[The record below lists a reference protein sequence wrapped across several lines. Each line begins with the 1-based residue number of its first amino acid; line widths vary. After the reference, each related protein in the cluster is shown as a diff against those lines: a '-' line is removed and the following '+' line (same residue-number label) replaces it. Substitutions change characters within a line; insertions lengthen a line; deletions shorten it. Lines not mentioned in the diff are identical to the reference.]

1 MRASVTTFVFLLISL
16 NVSYLSGQEK
26 ESIRIEQITPQLS
39 DGHLT
44 VSAVF
49 QNLFSNKIVGTIQ
62 SGLPAIIQI
71 EIQLLEKGGKQVA
84 RQQTARTISYNIWEE
99 RYVIH
104 EDTAVVFTDFEKAK
118 EFSSRLENAAVVARN
133 KLKDEVTYYL
143 QIQVG
148 IIPISAS
155 QSEKVTDWLLDPNQT
170 EERLASEERASGFK
184 LNLNNLISFF
194 VGGKKKSQYNSE
206 WFSSKVFRIG
216 DLEREK

>member
-1 MRASVTTFVFLLISL
+1 L
-16 NVSYLSGQEK
+16 NISYLPGQEK
-26 ESIRIEQITPQLS
+26 ESIRVEQITPQLS
-39 DGHLT
+39 NGHLT

-71 EIQLLEKGGKQVA
+71 EIKLLEKGGKQVA
-84 RQQTARTISYNIWEE
+84 RHQMARTISYNIWEE

-104 EDTAVVFTDFEKAK
+104 EDTAVIFTDFEKAK
-118 EFSSRLENAAVVARN
+118 EFSSRLANVALVARRQ
-133 KLKDEVTYYL
+133 LKDHASYTL
-143 QIQVG
+143 QIRVG

-206 WFSSKVFRIG
+206 WFSSKVFRLVE
-216 DLEREK
+216 LEKEK

>member
-1 MRASVTTFVFLLISL
+1 LRASVTTFVFLLISL